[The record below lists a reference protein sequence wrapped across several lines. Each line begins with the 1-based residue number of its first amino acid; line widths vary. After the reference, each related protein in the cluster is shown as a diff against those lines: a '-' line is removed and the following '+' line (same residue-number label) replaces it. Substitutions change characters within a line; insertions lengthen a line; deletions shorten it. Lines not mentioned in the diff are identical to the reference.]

1 VRSNSTIPPRLPQRI
16 LLRFLRDDLTEEVL
30 GDLEEKFYSTVKN
43 KSLRRAKLN
52 YWYQVFNYLR
62 PFAFRKST
70 SSYSNQ
76 YDMFQSYF
84 RIGWR
89 NLVRQKMY
97 SVIKIGGFALGIA
110 ACLLIALFIKDELSY
125 DVQYP
130 ADVYRVIGEYSEK
143 GSILKGVDFPA
154 PLAATLKEEFP
165 EVKMTARINPSESFG
180 AGSNEI
186 RRADQEENAHE
197 EGFTFADQELLDIL
211 KIPMVFGNPK
221 HALDE
226 PNTIV
231 LSRRK
236 ADKFFP
242 NKNPVGEMMV
252 LNNNKAVKVGGVME
266 NFPAT
271 SHLQFDFLLTLKGV
285 EYWPGE
291 QNYWLANNYH
301 TYINIPSGTD
311 PVYLA
316 TKFDLITKKYIIPKL
331 KDEGFV
337 DAAEIGSNL
346 RFRLQSIRD
355 IHLHS
360 ADIDDDFT
368 HGDIRY
374 IWIFGIIAAFILVI
388 ACINFINL
396 STARS
401 ANRAKEVGL
410 RKVVG
415 SFRSNLI
422 RQFLTES
429 ILFSFLSFLLG
440 IGLAWTALPWFN
452 ILAAKSLV
460 FPWHEWWLIPSLIL
474 SAGMIGILAGLYPS
488 FYLSAFMPAHVL
500 KGNLSR
506 GSKSSTMRSA
516 LVIFQFTASI
526 VLIIGTVIV
535 YRQMGYI
542 LTRKAGF
549 EKDQVL
555 LIHGTN
561 TLEKSLRTFKNELL
575 KVPGVK
581 NATVSGY
588 FPVAHTMRN
597 SNSFWK
603 EGKSKEDP
611 AVYAQAWSVDH
622 DYIKTMGMKIVAGR
636 DFSAAM
642 ATDSSSV
649 IINQIMAKEL
659 GLKDPVG
666 ERVQRWGTS
675 FTVIGVVEDFHFESM
690 KQTIGPLAMFLDNS
704 TSIMAVKVNTTDMQ
718 HLIGTVSSVW
728 KKFNPKQPIRY
739 TFMDESF
746 AAMYEDVRRTGRIFT
761 SFAALAVVVAC
772 LGLFALSAF
781 MTEQRSKE
789 ISIRLVLGASVNNI
803 FRLLTQNFLRL
814 VFTSVL
820 IAVPIAW
827 YAMDQWLQDY
837 VYRISI
843 TCDVFLLSGAMAVSI
858 AFLTI
863 SYQSISAAFINP
875 ARNLKAD

>member
-1 VRSNSTIPPRLPQRI
+1 VKSKRTTPPQLAKRI
-16 LLRFLRDDLTEEVL
+16 LLRFLRDDLAEEVL
-30 GDLEEKFYSTVKN
+30 GDLEEKFYATVKS

-52 YWYQVFNYLR
+52 YWYQVFNYFR
-62 PFAFRKST
+62 PFAFRRST
-70 SSYSNQ
+70 SSHSN
-76 YDMFQSYF
+76 YFDMFQSYF

-97 SVIKIGGFALGIA
+97 SFIKIGGFALGIA

-130 ADVYRVIGEYSEK
+130 ADVYRVTAEFNDK
-143 GSILKGVDFPA
+143 GTILKGVDFPA
-154 PLAATLKEEFP
+154 PMATTLKEEFP
-165 EVKMTARINPSESFG
+165 EVKMAGRINPSESFG

-186 RRADQEENAHE
+186 RRADQEENSHE

-211 KIPMVFGNPK
+211 EIPMVFGNPK

-242 NKNPVGEMMV
+242 GKNPVGEMMV
-252 LNNNKAVKVGGVME
+252 LNNDKVVKVGGVME
-266 NFPAT
+266 NFAAT
-271 SHLQFDFLLTLKGV
+271 AHLQFDFLLTLKGV

-301 TYINIPSGTD
+301 TYITLPPGAD
-311 PVYLA
+311 PAHLA
-316 TKFDLITKKYIIPKL
+316 SKFDLITKKYIVPGL
-331 KDEGFV
+331 RSEGFV
-337 DAAEIGSNL
+337 DASEIGNNF
-346 RFRLQSIRD
+346 RFRLQSVRD

-374 IWIFGIIAAFILVI
+374 IWIFGIIAVFILVI

-396 STARS
+396 STAKS

-415 SFRSNLI
+415 CFRSNLI

-460 FPWHEWWLIPSLIL
+460 FPWHEWWLIPSLML
-474 SAGMIGILAGLYPS
+474 SAIMIGILAGVYPS
-488 FYLSAFMPAHVL
+488 FYLSAFLPVKVL

-506 GSKSSTMRSA
+506 GSKSSAMRSA

-549 EKDQVL
+549 EKDHVL

-561 TLEKSLRTFKNELL
+561 TLERNLHTFKNELL

-588 FPVAHTMRN
+588 FPVAHTMRD

-611 AVYAQAWSVDH
+611 AVYAQAWRVDH

-636 DFSAAM
+636 DFSATM
-642 ATDSSSV
+642 STDSSAV
-649 IINQIMAKEL
+649 IINQTMAKEL

-666 ERVQRWGTS
+666 ERVERWGKYTI
-675 FTVIGVVEDFHFESM
+675 IGVVEDFHFESM
-690 KQTIGPLAMFLDNS
+690 KHPIGSLALFLGNS
-704 TSIMAVKVNTTDMQ
+704 TSIMAVKVNTADMQ
-718 HLIGTVSSVW
+718 HLIGGVSSVW

-739 TFMDESF
+739 TFLDESF
-746 AAMYEDVRRTGRIFT
+746 AAMYDDVQRTGRIFT

-789 ISIRLVLGASVNNI
+789 ISIRLVLGASVNSI
-803 FRLLTQNFLRL
+803 FGLLTQNFLRL
-814 VFTSVL
+814 VFISVL

-843 TCDVFLLSGAMAVSI
+843 TWDVFLLSGAMAVAI

-863 SYQSISAAFINP
+863 CYQSISAAFVSP
-875 ARNLKAD
+875 AKNLRAD